1 MAKPLTQKIL
11 LKEYAEKFRDK
22 LIKIK
27 VCAFDI
33 DGVLTNGGITWKG
46 EDIGFNRTTHA
57 LDGHGFKLLMQAGI
71 KVGVVSGGDSQ
82 GVRKRFI
89 DNLKLDFVFLGN
101 EDKREAYK
109 KILEMGYRD
118 EEILFMGDDFIDLPL
133 LKRAGFSVTVPNASL
148 EVQEVVDYITHRE
161 AGDACAREVM
171 DMLRYAQN
179 IVISVPEF

>member
-1 MAKPLTQKIL
+1 MAKPLTQKMA
-11 LKEYAEKFRDK
+11 LKEYAEKFKAK
-22 LIKIK
+22 LSLIK

-57 LDGHGFKLLMQAGI
+57 LDGHGFKMLMEAGI
-71 KVGVVSGGDSQ
+71 KVGVISGGDSQ

-109 KILEMGYRD
+109 KILSMGFKD
-118 EEILFMGDDFIDLPL
+118 EEILFMGDDFIDMPL
-133 LKRAGFSVTVPNASL
+133 LKRAGFSVTVPNASY

-161 AGDACAREVM
+161 SGDACAREVM

-179 IVISVPEF
+179 IQVKILEF

>member
-1 MAKPLTQKIL
+1 MAKPLTQKMA
-11 LKEYAEKFRDK
+11 LKEYAEQFKHK
-22 LIKIK
+22 LKKIK

-57 LDGHGFKLLMQAGI
+57 LDGHGFKMLMEAGI
-71 KVGVVSGGDSQ
+71 KVGVISGGDSQ

-109 KILEMGYRD
+109 KILSMGYKD

-133 LKRAGFSVTVPNASL
+133 LKRAGFSATVPNASF
-148 EVQEVVDYITHRE
+148 EIQECVDYITHRE
-161 AGDACAREVM
+161 SGDACAREVM
-171 DMLRYAQN
+171 DMLRYAQE
-179 IVISVPEF
+179 IQVKILEF

>member
-1 MAKPLTQKIL
+1 MAKPLSQKL
-11 LKEYAEKFRDK
+11 VLKEYAEKFKSK

-33 DGVLTNGGITWKG
+33 DGILTNGGITWKG

-57 LDGHGFKLLMQAGI
+57 LDGHGFKMLMQAGI
-71 KVGVVSGGDSQ
+71 KVGVISGGDSA

-89 DNLKLDFVFLGN
+89 ENLKLDFVFLGN
-101 EDKREAYK
+101 EDKREGYK
-109 KILEMGYRD
+109 KILEMGFCD
-118 EEILFMGDDFIDLPL
+118 EEILFMGDEFIDLPL
-133 LKRAGFSVTVPNASL
+133 LRRAWFSATVPNASY
-148 EVQEVVDYITHRE
+148 EIQEAVDYITHRE

-179 IVISVPEF
+179 IKIKELEF